1 MEKRQEEVMMKVMEI
16 GIKSLNE
23 GWKDFEEAF
32 LAAKNRTPFKPRKGV
47 YFTSLEA
54 VRNFLTPKRIEL
66 LHVIKEKSPKS
77 LYELAKFA
85 GRGFPSV
92 VRDVNILSRHGL
104 IRLTNRA
111 ASPRKKVH
119 PEVLYDAISLWIG
132 I

>member
-1 MEKRQEEVMMKVMEI
+1 MKVMEF
-16 GIKSLNE
+16 GIKSLDD
-23 GWKDFEEAF
+23 GWKDFEEAWK
-32 LAAKNRTPFKPRKGV
+32 AAKNRTPYKPRKGV

-54 VRNFLTPKRIEL
+54 ARNFLTPKRIEL
-66 LHVIKEKSPKS
+66 LHTIKEKNPKS
-77 LYELAKFA
+77 LYELAKQM

-104 IRLTNRA
+104 IKLTSHA

-119 PEVLYDAISLWIG
+119 PEVPYDAINLRIG

>member
-1 MEKRQEEVMMKVMEI
+1 MKVMEI
-16 GIKSLNE
+16 GIKSLEE
-23 GWKDFEEAF
+23 GMQDFEEAF
-32 LAAKNRTPFKPRKGV
+32 IAAKNRLPFKLKKGA

-77 LYELAKFA
+77 LYELAKLA
-85 GRGFPSV
+85 GRSFPSV
-92 VRDVNILSRHGL
+92 VRDVNVLSRHGL
-104 IRLTNRA
+104 IRLTSRA
-111 ASPRKKVH
+111 AAPRKKVH